1 MRKIRI
7 LWTDDEI
14 EILQPH
20 IIFLKEKGYDVETC
34 TNGND
39 TIDLVGANNY
49 DIIFLDEHM
58 PGMSGIDTLKLI
70 KQVRPNVPVVMITK
84 SEEED
89 IMEDA
94 IGSQIADYLIKPV
107 KPNQILLCLKK
118 NTDSQ
123 RLVTE
128 KTTSDYQGDFG
139 KIRQMIGEADNWVKW
154 IEIYKKLVYW
164 DIQLDK
170 ASDINLREVFMMQE
184 QEANSAFSKF
194 VSSNYISWLG
204 SDSGKPLM
212 SPSLMKEKVFPNLG
226 KKDTLFFIVIDN
238 LRYDQWKIISEE
250 LTSSYSILDESVY
263 YSILPTATQY
273 SRNSVFSGLMPLD
286 IQKQYP
292 ELWVYDDDDEGKNQH
307 EGELLEKQ
315 LARLSLD
322 IKWKYHK
329 ISSNAAGKKVNET
342 LPVLLTMD
350 LNVLVYNFVDLISHA
365 RTEIDIIRDLAN
377 DEPAYRTLTHSWFIH
392 SPLHELLKLLSTEKV
407 KIIISTDHG
416 TVKVT
421 NPVKVT
427 GDRSTSPNLRYKLG
441 RNLDYRAS
449 EVFDLADPNKAGLPK
464 TNISSRYIF
473 ARNYDFLV
481 YPNNY
486 NYYAKYYRNT
496 FQHGGI
502 SMQELLIPVITM
514 EPKEME

>member
-20 IIFLKEKGYDVETC
+20 IMFLEEKGYEVETC

-39 TIDLVGANNY
+39 TVDLVSTNNY
-49 DIIFLDEHM
+49 DIILLDENM
-58 PGMSGIDTLKLI
+58 PGMSGIDTLKEI
-70 KQVRPNVPVVMITK
+70 KQVKPTVPVVMITK
-84 SEEED
+84 SEEEN
-89 IMEDA
+89 IMDDA
-94 IGSQIADYLIKPV
+94 IGSHIADYLIKPV
-107 KPNQILLCLKK
+107 KPNQILLCVKK

-128 KTTSDYQGDFG
+128 KTTSGYQVDFR
-139 KIRQMIGEADNWVKW
+139 KISQLISEADNSDKW
-154 IEIYKKLVYW
+154 IDIYKKLVYW

-170 ASDINLREVFMMQE
+170 TNDINLRDIFLMQE
-184 QEANSAFSKF
+184 QEANAAFAKFISANYLSWMGNEN
-194 VSSNYISWLG
+194 SN
-204 SDSGKPLM
+204 KPLM
-212 SPSLMKEKVFPNLG
+212 SPSLMKEKVFPLLG
-226 KKDTLFFIVIDN
+226 KQDKLFFILIDN

-250 LTSSYSILDESVY
+250 LTSLYRIAGESVY
-263 YSILPTATQY
+263 YSILPSSTQY
-273 SRNSVFSGLMPLD
+273 SRNSLFSGLMPLD

-292 ELWVYDDDDEGKNQH
+292 ELWVYDDEEEGKNQH
-307 EGELLEKQ
+307 ESALLAKQ
-315 LARLSLD
+315 LTRLSLD
-322 IKWKYHK
+322 IKWKYIK
-329 ISSNAAGKKVNET
+329 ISSNAGGKKVNDMI
-342 LPVLLTMD
+342 PDLLGMD

-377 DEPAYRTLTHSWFIH
+377 DEPAYRSLTLSWFTH
-392 SPLHELLKLLSTEKV
+392 SPLYELLQLLSSEKV
-407 KIIISTDHG
+407 KVIISTDHG
-416 TVKVT
+416 TIRVN

-441 RNLDYRAS
+441 RNLDYRSS
-449 EVFDLADPNKAGLPK
+449 EVFDITDPHRAGLPK
-464 TNISSRYIF
+464 SNISSRYIF

-502 SMQELLIPVITM
+502 SLQELLIPVASL
-514 EPKEME
+514 EPK

>member
-20 IIFLKEKGYDVETC
+20 IIFLKEKGYEVETC

-49 DIIFLDEHM
+49 DIVFLDEHM
-58 PGMSGIDTLKLI
+58 PGMSGIDTLKQI
-70 KQVRPNVPVVMITK
+70 KQIRPTVPVVMITK

-128 KTTSDYQGDFG
+128 KTTSDYQGDFS
-139 KIRQMIGEADNWVKW
+139 KIRQMIGEADNWLNW
-154 IEIYKKLVYW
+154 IDIYRKLVYW

-170 ASDINLREVFMMQE
+170 ASDINLRKIFIMQE
-184 QEANSAFSKF
+184 QEANSEFSKF
-194 VSSNYISWLG
+194 VSSNYLSWLR
-204 SDSGKPLM
+204 SESGKPLL

-226 KKDTLFFIVIDN
+226 RNDTLFFLLIDN

-250 LTSSYSILDESVY
+250 LTPIYRILEDSVY
-263 YSILPTATQY
+263 YSILPSATQY
-273 SRNSVFSGLMPLD
+273 SRNSLFSGLMPLD
-286 IQKQYP
+286 IQKQHP
-292 ELWVYDDDDEGKNQH
+292 GLWIYDDEEEGKNQY
-307 EGELLEKQ
+307 ESELLEKQ
-315 LARLSLD
+315 LARLSID

-329 ISSNAAGKKVNET
+329 ISSNAAGIRVNET
-342 LPVLLTMD
+342 LPGMLSMD

-377 DEPAYRTLTHSWFIH
+377 DESAYRTLTHSWFVH
-392 SPLHELLKLLSTEKV
+392 SPLYELLKKLSAEKV

-416 TVKVT
+416 TIKVT

-449 EVFDLADPNKAGLPK
+449 DVFDLADPVMAGLPK

-502 SMQELLIPVITM
+502 SMQELLIPVITL
-514 EPKEME
+514 EPK